1 MHKKQPSPAAIVAT
15 LTAIMIGGLVL
26 VGAAQFAAAQNA
38 EPSRITVAVSYA
50 AIPVGASVTIT
61 GVVSDLEG
69 VPVALIPVTAS
80 TIDSA
85 GNITFIGTATSGN
98 DGAFSFNWT
107 PPVEGSYN
115 ITATF
120 PGTQAYSG
128 SNATTPLDVGS
139 AATSSA
145 SLSPSPSAT
154 NYAEKPSNQE
164 GIRFE
169 AYGVVVAMLVVIAVA
184 VALLLRLGR
193 RKRGGAEP
201 QVIKQNEGS

>member
-1 MHKKQPSPAAIVAT
+1 MAGV
-15 LTAIMIGGLVL
+15 
-26 VGAAQFAAAQNA
+26 AQFAAAQDA
-38 EPSRITVAVSYA
+38 KPSTITVAVSSA
-50 AIPVGASVTIT
+50 AISVGASVTIT
-61 GVVSDLEG
+61 GVVSGLDDG
-69 VPVALIPVTAS
+69 VPVALVPVNAS
-80 TIDSA
+80 TIDPN
-85 GNITFIGTATSGN
+85 GNFVSIGNATTGT
-98 DGAFSFNWT
+98 DGAYSFNWT

-120 PGTQAYSG
+120 PWTQAYSG
-128 SNATTPLDVGS
+128 SSATTLLDVG
-139 AATSSA
+139 AATTTSA

-193 RKRGGAEP
+193 RKHGRAEP
-201 QVIKQNEGS
+201 QVIKQNEGSLV